1 LNQLENKL
9 PADFSER
16 MSRTFGDELQAF
28 CSSLYAES
36 PVSIRK
42 HSIKYYDGF
51 PLEINS
57 YVPWCDSGAY
67 LIKRPRFHL
76 DPLWHA
82 GAYYV
87 QEASSMY
94 LEQALKIMDL
104 PPNTVALDACAAP
117 GGKSTHLLGLLPQ
130 QALLVAN
137 ELIPKRNLILRENL
151 EKWGFPN
158 IIGTQSKTTN
168 FRDLTNFFDLVI
180 VDAPCS
186 GEGLFRKDPKAVQ
199 QWSSAHVDACSRRQ
213 QLILDDLVPSVR
225 LGGYLVYST
234 CTYSEAENEDRIE
247 ALLDS
252 GGWEHIELPIDPFN
266 GIQRGRN
273 NLGVRFYPH
282 KIQGEG
288 FFMACLRKKDGSSM
302 TTGHPGRNTETNCP
316 ETLHKWLDTQGL
328 YFSEWNKTGYV
339 FPADHLRSLEEL
351 RRALCIT
358 GYGTEVG
365 KFIHGE
371 LKPSHSLAL
380 SVKVS
385 RDIPVIS
392 LTLDDAV
399 KYLKKE
405 TIPHNIEYSLGWNLI
420 QYQGVNL
427 GWSKVLDRR
436 INNYYPKSLSI
447 RP

>member
-1 LNQLENKL
+1 MGNKL
-9 PADFSER
+9 PADFLER
-16 MSRTFGDELQAF
+16 ISRTIGEEFQAF
-28 CSSLYAES
+28 CSSLHTES
-36 PVSIRK
+36 AVSIRK
-42 HSIKYYDGF
+42 HPTKYYDGF

-57 YVPWCDSGAY
+57 NVPWCASGAY
-67 LIKRPRFHL
+67 LMKRPRFHL

-104 PPNTVALDACAAP
+104 PPNAIALDVCAAP

-130 QALLVAN
+130 QSLLVSN

-151 EKWGFPN
+151 DRWGFPN
-158 IIGTQSKTTN
+158 TISTQSKTTN
-168 FRDLTNFFDLVI
+168 FRNLPNFFDLII

-199 QWSSAHVDACSRRQ
+199 QWSSAHVAACSKRQ
-213 QLILDDLVPSVR
+213 QLILDDIAPAIR
-225 LGGYLVYST
+225 PGGYLMYST
-234 CTYSEAENEDRIE
+234 CTYSEAENEDRIKD
-247 ALLDS
+247 LLES
-252 GGWEHIELPIDPFN
+252 GVWEHLELPIGPFE
-266 GIQRGRN
+266 GIQRGCN

-288 FFMACLRKKDGSSM
+288 FFMACLRKKGGSST

-316 ETLHKWLDTQGL
+316 KILLKWLDVEGL
-328 YFSEWNKTGYV
+328 HFSEWNKTGYV
-339 FPADHLRSLEEL
+339 FPAEHLRSFEEL
-351 RRALCIT
+351 RRVLRIT

-365 KFIHGE
+365 KFIHKE

-385 RDIPVIS
+385 RDIPGIS

-405 TIPHNIEYSLGWNLI
+405 TIPHNIDYSPGWNLI

-427 GWSKVLDRR
+427 GWGKVLDRR